1 MVLPF
6 VKKER
11 KRINC
16 ILPETKYRSLLG
28 AGPTFKHSLQFA
40 SVILLLNRFPSTNV
54 TSIFLEIYLSCHRIQ
69 NDAIK
74 SRRSSHIKTQMKN
87 FV

>member
-16 ILPETKYRSLLG
+16 ILPETKYRSFLG

-40 SVILLLNRFPSTNV
+40 SVILLLNRFPSTMSQAFSSKFTFRV
-54 TSIFLEIYLSCHRIQ
+54 TEFRMML
-69 NDAIK
+69 
-74 SRRSSHIKTQMKN
+74 
-87 FV
+87 

>member
-16 ILPETKYRSLLG
+16 ILPETKYRSFLG
-28 AGPTFKHSLQFA
+28 AGPTFFN
-40 SVILLLNRFPSTNV
+40 IL
-54 TSIFLEIYLSCHRIQ
+54 
-69 NDAIK
+69 
-74 SRRSSHIKTQMKN
+74 SSSPVS
-87 FV
+87 FFY

>member
-6 VKKER
+6 VKKEC

-16 ILPETKYRSLLG
+16 ILPETKYRSFLG

-40 SVILLLNRFPSTNV
+40 SVILLLNRFRAQMSQAFSSKFTFRV
-54 TSIFLEIYLSCHRIQ
+54 TEFRMML
-69 NDAIK
+69 
-74 SRRSSHIKTQMKN
+74 
-87 FV
+87 